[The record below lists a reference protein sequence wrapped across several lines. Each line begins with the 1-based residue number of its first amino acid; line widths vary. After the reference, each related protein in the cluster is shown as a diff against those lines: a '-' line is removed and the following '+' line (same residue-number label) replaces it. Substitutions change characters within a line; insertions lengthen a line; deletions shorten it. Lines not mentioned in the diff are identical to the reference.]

1 MPYVDRFVPPLTTLH
16 IPHDELGVQAALLL
30 LERIQNPDTPAKQL
44 RLEPRM
50 VVRGSTAAPLS

>member
-1 MPYVDRFVPPLTTLH
+1 LTTLH